1 VIFGSV
7 MKKGGDH
14 HVFGDGAPGVAS
26 LTHDQ
31 GCNSQKMRHVRNI
44 GPLAPLD
51 VEDARIFD
59 SACKPAGQV
68 QLSARIVVCALVFCF
83 HSASI
88 WIVSSISSEWNGYL
102 QVGCADMTDAPV
114 GSATAEEW

>member
-1 VIFGSV
+1 

-14 HVFGDGAPGVAS
+14 HVFGDGESGVAS

-44 GPLAPLD
+44 CPLAPLD

-59 SACKPAGQV
+59 CARKPAGQV
-68 QLSARIVVCALVFCF
+68 QLSARIVVCTLVFCS

-102 QVGCADMTDAPV
+102 EAGVRT
-114 GSATAEEW
+114 